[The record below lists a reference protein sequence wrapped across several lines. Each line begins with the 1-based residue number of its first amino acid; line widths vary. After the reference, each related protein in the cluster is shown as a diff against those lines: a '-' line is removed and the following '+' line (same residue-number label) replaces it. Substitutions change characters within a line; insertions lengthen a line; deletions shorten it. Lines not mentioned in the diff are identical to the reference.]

1 MAVHGEIKR
10 PNTSPS
16 ATIAKSIT
24 RLCSQTLGLKNHST
38 AIPTAIGILAAS
50 GSHKMEITNMLQQN
64 KKAKINLK
72 TVFNAEMGM
81 EKSTIPMIMITAKK

>member
-1 MAVHGEIKR
+1 
-10 PNTSPS
+10 
-16 ATIAKSIT
+16 
-24 RLCSQTLGLKNHST
+24 
-38 AIPTAIGILAAS
+38 
-50 GSHKMEITNMLQQN
+50 MEITNMLQQN